1 MSSAGQTQSNLP
13 LQKWSPGMKKKVSG
27 CACQGANIEKFIQP
41 VILSI
46 LKKETL
52 TGYGVVKKMQDYS
65 MFRFE
70 QPDIAGVYKYL
81 KNMEANLVEFAKC
94 NPDNTQLESDI
105 DNRFHL
111 TVARATENPFVIIT
125 MEPVHNL
132 LPRMRNFIYANI
144 DGEKEITL
152 GYHKEIVNAIRER
165 DADRAYDKMQAHLD
179 RNMQVYNKFFKNS

>member
-1 MSSAGQTQSNLP
+1 
-13 LQKWSPGMKKKVSG
+13 MKKKVSG

-81 KNMEANLVEFAKC
+81 KNMEAKGYLEQTKVQNNEKTAHAGLHITEAGAGC
-94 NPDNTQLESDI
+94 LESWKQTL
-105 DNRFHL
+105 RVYQL
-111 TVARATENPFVIIT
+111 SIT
-125 MEPVHNL
+125 DLV
-132 LPRMRNFIYANI
+132 
-144 DGEKEITL
+144 
-152 GYHKEIVNAIRER
+152 RE
-165 DADRAYDKMQAHLD
+165 LD
-179 RNMQVYNKFFKNS
+179 